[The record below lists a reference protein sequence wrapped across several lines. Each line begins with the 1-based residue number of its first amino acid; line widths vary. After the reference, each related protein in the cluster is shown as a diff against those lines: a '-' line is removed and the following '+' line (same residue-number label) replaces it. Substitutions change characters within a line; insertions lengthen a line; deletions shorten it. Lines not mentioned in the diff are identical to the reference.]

1 MLGLMKNMP
10 ISALTFTE
18 QHYAALGK
26 VIVAFQSLESTITY
40 GLLTLLQPEKLMFDS
55 KLAIAIVNEH
65 SFSNRLKL
73 LLLFPSLINPLELF
87 PGDDSLTKVHLE
99 SYSKAV
105 TLLNEGGILA
115 TKAESKRNQLIHST
129 WIHGSSV
136 GGPEGT
142 VLRTKLRIRK
152 NRIHSSSEYIAVKEI
167 ETTADDMLASQN
179 KLHHAIQNLHF
190 LMLTALKSQ
199 DVEKKT

>member
-1 MLGLMKNMP
+1 MKNP
-10 ISALTFTE
+10 SITALTFTE

-26 VIVAFQSLESTITY
+26 VIVAFQSLESTITF
-40 GLLTLLQPEKLMFDS
+40 GLLTLLQPEKLLFDS

-73 LLLFPSLINPLELF
+73 LLLFPSLTEVLKLF
-87 PGDDSLTKVHLE
+87 PGDDGLTKVHLD
-99 SYSKAV
+99 SYEEAV
-105 TLLNEGGILA
+105 SLLNEGGVLA
-115 TKAESKRNQLIHST
+115 AEAESKRNQLIHST

-142 VLRTKLRIRK
+142 VLRMKSRVRK
-152 NRIHSSSEYIAVKEI
+152 NKIHSSHEYIAAKEI
-167 ETTADDMLASQN
+167 ETVADVMLAAQS

-190 LMLTALKSQ
+190 LMLAALTPQ
-199 DVEKKT
+199 DVEKTT

>member
-1 MLGLMKNMP
+1 MKKST
-10 ISALTFTE
+10 ITALTFTE

-40 GLLTLLQPEKLMFDS
+40 GLLTLLQPDKLVFDS
-55 KLAIAIVNEH
+55 KLAIAVVNEH

-73 LLLFPSLINPLELF
+73 LLLFPSLTDKLELF
-87 PGDDSLTKVHLE
+87 HGNNDYLE
-99 SYSKAV
+99 RYEEAV
-105 TLLNEGGILA
+105 SQLNEGGALA
-115 TKAESKRNQLIHST
+115 AEAETKRNQLIHST

-142 VLRTKLRIRK
+142 VLRMKSRVRK
-152 NRIHSSSEYIAVKEI
+152 NKIHASHEYIAAKEI
-167 ETTADDMLASQN
+167 EAIADAMLTARD
-179 KLHHAIQNLHF
+179 KLHNAIQNLHM
-190 LMLTALKSQ
+190 LMLVALRPQ

>member
-1 MLGLMKNMP
+1 MKKTP

-40 GLLTLLQPEKLMFDS
+40 GLLTLLQPEKLVFDS

-73 LLLFPSLINPLELF
+73 LLLFPSLTNPLELF
-87 PGDDSLTKVHLE
+87 PGDDSLTKVYLE
-99 SYSKAV
+99 SYAEAID
-105 TLLNEGGILA
+105 LLNEGGILA
-115 TKAESKRNQLIHST
+115 IAAESKRNQLIHST

-142 VLRTKLRIRK
+142 ILRMKSRVRK
-152 NRIHSSSEYIAVKEI
+152 NKIHSSSEYISAKEI
-167 ETTADDMLASQN
+167 EAIADDMLTAVD
-179 KLHHAIQNLHF
+179 KMHHAIQNLHF
-190 LMLTALKSQ
+190 IMLTALKSQ
-199 DVEKKT
+199 NIEKRT